1 MIHDEKTSVW
11 ESIFVVGI
19 TVLFMIGLFVGMHFV
34 VEEVKQEIADRGGLK
49 GIAISVG
56 KTMKEIKKEINKEE
70 EK

>member
-1 MIHDEKTSVW
+1 MIQDEKTSVW

-34 VEEVKQEIADRGGLK
+34 VEDVKQEIADRGGLK